1 MKLEFE
7 RWGQGSRPVLLL
19 HGFTGNRHAWRRV
32 RPGLEPH
39 VAALAVDL
47 PGHGE
52 SPLPSRAGREGFVET
67 LDALAELIA
76 HEATGPID
84 VVGYSQGARI
94 ALALAVHHPQQVRR
108 LVLESGSPGLHA
120 RKLRSE
126 RRAEDE
132 VRAQTIERSGVEAF
146 LDDWERLPLFAGL
159 KRLPPE
165 EQQALRARR
174 SGQTAQGLAGALRT
188 LGTGVQSDYWPSLPH
203 LRCPTLLLTGS
214 EDAKYTAIARAMAAE
229 IPVVWRHALADC
241 GHAPHLE
248 APEVWCSEVLGFLST
263 PWYEAQV
270 EVEAAS
276 GRLP

>member
-1 MKLEFE
+1 MKLVFE
-7 RWGQGSRPVLLL
+7 RWGHGSRPVLLL
-19 HGFTGNRHAWRRV
+19 HGFTGNRHTWNRV
-32 RPGLEPH
+32 RPALEPH

-52 SPLPSRAGREGFVET
+52 SSLPRGSGRDGFLET
-67 LDALAELIA
+67 LEALAELMQR
-76 HEATGPID
+76 EGSGPVD

-132 VRAQTIERSGVEAF
+132 VRARAIETSGVEAF
-146 LDDWERLPLFAGL
+146 LEGWERLPLFDGL
-159 KRLPPE
+159 RRLPPA

-174 SGQTAQGLAGALRT
+174 AGQTAEGLAGALRT
-188 LGTGVQSDYWPSLPH
+188 LGTGVQPDYWPSLPH
-203 LRCPTLLLTGS
+203 LRCPALLLTGR
-214 EDAKYTAIARAMAAE
+214 EDAKYTAIARTMAAE
-229 IPVVWRHALADC
+229 LPIVWRHAVADC

-270 EVEAAS
+270 EVEAATGS
-276 GRLP
+276 RS